1 MRPFILLSLIA
12 VFGLSCQQHQGS
24 RPTVGLDRTV
34 LPILPPEAE
43 PISELDARNATM
55 PEPFQVTAPEGA
67 PNVVIVLID
76 DIGFGATEPYGGRI
90 ETPTFQRLAE
100 NGVRF
105 NQFHTTALCS
115 PTRVALKSGRNHHH
129 ANAGAIMEIATGFP
143 GNTGVIPSRVA
154 PLAEML
160 RLNGYSTAAFGKW
173 HETTTWETSVSGPTD
188 RWPTRQ
194 GFDKFYG
201 FIGGE
206 TNQWDPVLTDGMTPV
221 DPTPM
226 DNYHVTTDVTNEAI
240 NWVKFQQAMTPDKP
254 FFVYFATGAVH
265 APHHVSQEWI
275 DKYKGMFDDG
285 WDELRAKTL
294 AKQKELGIVPKNTVL
309 APKPEDIKDWDALSE
324 KEKALFLLQ
333 VETYAGFMS
342 HTDNEVG
349 RLVGAIDEIGEL
361 DNTLIIYIMGD
372 NGTSAEGGME
382 GTYNELMHLSGI
394 FDGES
399 VEEMLEKK
407 ASWGGPESFPH
418 MAAGWAVGT
427 GAPFSW
433 TKQVGSDFGGTRNG
447 MVIHWPNGFK
457 SRGEIRSHFHHVID
471 VAPTV
476 MEAATL
482 PFPRM
487 VNGAPQDPFDGVSML
502 YALDSASAPDQHTT
516 QYFEMFGN
524 RGIYHDGWMARVIH
538 KAPWRS
544 EPFQSL
550 QEDTWELFN
559 VREDFSLAHN
569 VADKHPDKLK
579 ELKALFDTEAIRNH
593 VYPIDDRS
601 YERFNAQIA
610 GRPDLMGTRTSLTL
624 SEGMNRIQENAFIN
638 VKNAS
643 KTITS
648 TVDLKG
654 NDRGVIM
661 CQGGKFGGWA
671 VYMNNGTV
679 GYHYNWFGLH
689 HYDVRSSTTIPKGS
703 HTITIEFAYDG
714 GGLGKGGSVVI
725 KADGDKVAE
734 GRVERTQPVLFSGDE
749 TADVGL
755 DISTQVVPYFK
766 DRDDSEFSGTVKSV
780 TVAVQR

>member
-1 MRPFILLSLIA
+1 MRLGILFASIA
-12 VFGLSCQQHQGS
+12 LLALSCQPSKDHS
-24 RPTVGLDRTV
+24 PVDGLDRSV
-34 LPILPPEAE
+34 LPIVPPQSE
-43 PISELDARNATM
+43 PISELDVRDATM
-55 PEPFQVTAPEGA
+55 PEPFRVAAPDGA

-76 DIGFGATEPYGGRI
+76 DIGFGATEPFGGRI

-105 NQFHTTALCS
+105 TQFHTTALCS
-115 PTRVALKSGRNHHH
+115 PTRVALKSGRNHHR
-129 ANAGAIMEIATGFP
+129 ANAGAIMEVATGFP
-143 GNTGVIPSRVA
+143 GNTGVVPNRVA

-173 HETTTWETSVSGPTD
+173 HETATWETSVSGPTD

-221 DPTPM
+221 DPAEM
-226 DNYHVTTDVTNEAI
+226 QNYHVTTDFTNEAI
-240 NWVKFQQAMTPDKP
+240 DWVKFQQAMTPDKP
-254 FFVYFATGAVH
+254 FFVYYATGAVH
-265 APHHVSQEWI
+265 APHHVSQDWI

-285 WDELRAKTL
+285 WDELRKKTL
-294 AKQKELGIVPKNTVL
+294 ARQKELGIVPENTIL
-309 APKPEDIKDWDALSE
+309 APKPEDIKDWDALSD

-399 VEEMLEKK
+399 VDDMLAKK
-407 ASWGGPESFPH
+407 DSWGGPESFPH
-418 MAAGWAVGT
+418 MAAGWAVAT

-433 TKQVGSDFGGTRNG
+433 TKQMASDFGGTRNG

-457 SRGEIRSHFHHVID
+457 SRGEIRSQFHHVTD

-482 PFPRM
+482 PFPRI
-487 VNGAPQDPFDGVSML
+487 VNGAPQDPFDGVSMM
-502 YALDSASAPDQHTT
+502 YALDDASAPDQHTT

-538 KAPWRS
+538 RAPWRN
-544 EPFQSL
+544 EPYRVL
-550 QEDTWELFN
+550 QEDHWELYN

-569 VADKHPDKLK
+569 VADEHPEKLK
-579 ELKALFDTEAIRNH
+579 ELKALFDSEAIRNH

-601 YERFNAQIA
+601 FERFNAQIA

-624 SEGMNRIQENAFIN
+624 SDGMNRIQENAFIN

-648 TVDLKG
+648 MVDLTG
-654 NDRGVIM
+654 NDRGVIL

-671 VYMNNGTV
+671 VYMNNGKV
-679 GYHYNWFGLH
+679 GYHYNWFGMNR
-689 HYDVRSSTTIPKGS
+689 YDVQSSTTIASGE
-703 HTITIEFAYDG
+703 HTITVEF
-714 GGLGKGGSVVI
+714 
-725 KADGDKVAE
+725 
-734 GRVERTQPVLFSGDE
+734 T
-749 TADVGL
+749 
-755 DISTQVVPYFK
+755 
-766 DRDDSEFSGTVKSV
+766 
-780 TVAVQR
+780 